1 MSNMVNII
9 LCDDNKKD
17 LKNIETI
24 VQNFMQ
30 KNKIEYNMHLFNDYN
45 KDFYSICESK
55 LSFKIY
61 LLDIET
67 PSKSGID
74 VAREIRKRDLD
85 SVIIFLTV
93 HEELGNIILKNDLLF
108 LSFINKFDDCENRL
122 IECLRKAMK
131 LLNRKQILRFT
142 DGNTIYSI
150 KLDDILYIT
159 KESFER
165 KTIIKTD
172 YTEFKVNVSLAD
184 IKDLLDDRFIQT
196 HRSCIINKN
205 RTSKI
210 DKQNRKITFDTGEV
224 IDLVSEKYKKE
235 LV

>member
-1 MSNMVNII
+1 MLNII
-9 LCDDNKKD
+9 ICDDNERD
-17 LKNIETI
+17 R
-24 VQNFMQ
+24 
-30 KNKIEYNMHLFNDYN
+30 NKIESVAKAFMVKNKLDYNIHVYNDYN
-45 KDFYSICESK
+45 KDFESVIESK
-55 LSFKIY
+55 LPFKIY

-67 PSKSGID
+67 PSGSGID
-74 VAREIRKRDLD
+74 VARQIRKKDLD

-93 HEELGNIILKNDLLF
+93 HEELGNVVLKNDLLF
-108 LSFINKFDDCENRL
+108 LSFINKFDDYESRL
-122 IECLRKAMK
+122 NNCLEKAMK
-131 LLNRKQILRFT
+131 LLNKKQILRFM
-142 DGNTIYSI
+142 DGNTTYTI

-172 YTEFKVNVSLAD
+172 YTEFKVNITLAHLRD
-184 IKDLLDDRFIQT
+184 MLDDRFVQT

-210 DKQNRKITFDTGEV
+210 DKQNKLIAFDTGE
-224 IDLVSEKYKKE
+224 ITDLVSDKYKKE

>member
-1 MSNMVNII
+1 MINLII
-9 LCDDNKKD
+9 CDDNERD
-17 LKNIETI
+17 RSNIVSI
-24 VQNFMQ
+24 VEKYMNRNKQ
-30 KNKIEYNMHLFNDYN
+30 KYNLHLYNDYN
-45 KDFYSICESK
+45 SDFSTIIDLKIPS
-55 LSFKIY
+55 KIY

-67 PSKSGID
+67 PSRSGID
-74 VAREIRKRDLD
+74 VARDIRKKDID
-85 SVIIFLTV
+85 SIIIFLTA
-93 HEELGNIILKNDLLF
+93 HEELGNIVLKNDLLF

-122 IECLRKAMK
+122 KNCLDKAMR
-131 LLNRKQILRFT
+131 LLNKKQILRFN
-142 DGNTIYSI
+142 DGNTIYTI

-165 KTIIKTD
+165 KTVIKTD

-184 IKDLLDDRFIQT
+184 IKQLLDDRFAQT

-210 DKQNRKITFDTGEV
+210 DKQNRKITFDTAET
-224 IDLVSEKYKKE
+224 IDLISDKYRRE